1 MSTPSSRPVAFYQ
14 LPRWVRVAAALT
26 LLNTW
31 ILIAEFVID
40 RYGLDDFL
48 PFYKYGDICIWDIV
62 IFIGIVI
69 AYVKASRVPA
79 SIPSSQVAS

>member
-1 MSTPSSRPVAFYQ
+1 MPIPSLQPIAFYQ

-40 RYGLDDFL
+40 RYGLDEFL

-62 IFIGIVI
+62 ILLGIVI

-79 SIPSSQVAS
+79 SIPASQAAS